1 MKKKSF
7 GGILATALLAVAV
20 AGCGSAPASK
30 GPSGGSAAAP
40 VKEEPKYP
48 TKQIEITVPFAAGGG
63 TDIFAR
69 AMSDYLSKEWGQPVI
84 VVNKPGAGGATGTQ
98 AVLKQGS
105 KDGYS
110 VVTQSVSAVTG
121 LLAGV
126 PNLPFTIDDY
136 QFIAKTTN
144 DPLAFVVKADAP
156 WNTIEELNDWVKK
169 NPDKL
174 TFASNGPTAIATFGV
189 IQWLD
194 SIGGDFSKAKLI
206 VTNGAGDALPKV
218 AGGHITLGVQGV
230 SEVNNL
236 VKAGKLKILAI
247 ASDKRSEF
255 FPDAPT
261 MEEKGIKGIT
271 ASFWVG
277 VAMPKG
283 VPDYVVKKWETTIEK
298 MQQDPAFQE
307 KLKSMSVQG
316 AYLNAADYEK
326 YVKEE
331 TELFTKI
338 VKDKGLIK

>member
-1 MKKKSF
+1 MKKKTF

-20 AGCGSAPASK
+20 AGCGSAPASN
-30 GPSGGSAAAP
+30 GTTGNAP
-40 VKEEPKYP
+40 APAKEEPKYP
-48 TKQIEITVPFAAGGG
+48 TKQIEVTVPFAAGGG

-126 PNLPFTIDDY
+126 PNLPFKFEDY
-136 QFIAKTTN
+136 QFIAKSTN

-169 NPDKL
+169 NPDQL
-174 TFASNGPTAIATFGV
+174 SFASNGPTAIATFGV

-236 VKAGKLKILAI
+236 VKAGKLKILAV
-247 ASDKRSEF
+247 ASQKRSEF

-261 MEEKGIKGIT
+261 MEEKGVKGIT

-277 VAMPKG
+277 VSMPAG
-283 VPDYVVKKWETTIEK
+283 VPAHVVNKWETTMDK
-298 MQQDPAFQE
+298 MQKDPAFQE

-316 AYLNAADYEK
+316 AYLNSADYAK

-331 TELFTKI
+331 TELFSKI

>member
-1 MKKKSF
+1 MKKKIF
-7 GGILATALLAVAV
+7 GSILAASLLALAV
-20 AGCGSAPASK
+20 AGCGTAPASN
-30 GPSGGSAAAP
+30 GSAGSTPAP
-40 VKEEPKYP
+40 AKEEPKYP
-48 TKQIEITVPFAAGGG
+48 TKQIEIIVPFAAGGG

-126 PNLPFTIDDY
+126 PNLPFKYEDY
-136 QFIAKTTN
+136 QFISRNTN
-144 DPLAFVVKADAP
+144 DPLAFVVKSDAP
-156 WNTIEELNDWVKK
+156 WNSIEELNDWVKQ

-230 SEVNNL
+230 SEVSNL
-236 VKAGKLKILAI
+236 VKAGKLKILAV
-247 ASDKRSEF
+247 ASPERSPF

-261 MEEKGIKGIT
+261 LEEKGVKNIT

-277 VAMPKG
+277 VSMPAG
-283 VPDYVVKKWETTIEK
+283 VPDHVVKKWETTLEK
-298 MQQDPAFQE
+298 MHKDSAFQE

-316 AYLNAADYEK
+316 SYQNPTEYAN

-331 TELFTKI
+331 LALFSEM
-338 VKDKGLIK
+338 VKAKGLIK